1 MLNHLS
7 IRNYTLIPA
16 LELELDPGLTVI
28 TGETGAGKSIVLDAL
43 GLALGN
49 RADSRAIRAG
59 ADRLEVAASFD
70 LADTPEAAAWLVER
84 ALDEGGECQLRR
96 VVTRD
101 GRSRAWINGRPATL
115 QDIKDLGDRLV
126 DIHGQHEHH
135 SLLAR
140 ASQQRLLD
148 EYGEQLPLLRRVA
161 EASDAWRACRDEL
174 EALRAGARERQDR
187 AQLLAYQLGEL
198 DELALEPNEC
208 ETLEQEQKL
217 LANAGE
223 LTRAVAGVLAL
234 CEGDGESDG
243 GLLSGLRRACA
254 AMRELDGLGEQAHNA
269 HQLLDSAHIQVDEA
283 RRELQSLADRV
294 EVNPERLADVETRL
308 SAIYTAS
315 RKHRVPAAALP
326 ALRETLRQEAE
337 GLDGSDAR
345 IMQLE
350 ERERALR
357 TAWNTLAAEL
367 GAAREATAGRIAV
380 QVREQLAFLGMESCR
395 FSVALR
401 PLADP
406 DPAPGGA
413 EQIEFLV
420 ATNPGAAPDALSRVA
435 SGGELSRISLAIQVI
450 IASRATTPTVI
461 FDEVDVGIGG
471 ATADAVGKLLQTLG
485 ERIQVVCV
493 THLPQVA
500 ARGEQHLRA
509 LKHSDGESTAAE
521 LQPLDAEE
529 RVEELA
535 RMLGASTITRKTTAH
550 AREMLASAA
559 RRRSPGMST

>member
-1 MLNHLS
+1 MLHHIS

-16 LELELDPGLTVI
+16 LDLDLDEGLTVV

-59 ADRLEVAASFD
+59 AERLEVSAGFD
-70 LADTPEAAAWLVER
+70 LRDTPAAAAWLAER
-84 ALDEGGECQLRR
+84 ELDDAGECQLRR

-115 QDIKDLGDRLV
+115 QDIKELGDLLV

-140 ASQQRLLD
+140 ASQQRLMD
-148 EYGEQLPLLRRVA
+148 EYGEHLPLLRRVA
-161 EASDAWRACRDEL
+161 AACGAWRACHDEL
-174 EALRAGARERQDR
+174 AALRTSSREREDR

-198 DELALEPNEC
+198 DELALMPNEC
-208 ETLEQEQKL
+208 EALEQEQRL

-223 LTRAVAGVLAL
+223 ITHTIATVLAL
-234 CEGDGESDG
+234 CEGDGDG
-243 GLLSGLRRACA
+243 GLLSGLRRARA
-254 AMRELDGLGEQAHNA
+254 TMHGLGELGERADSA
-269 HQLLDSAHIQVDEA
+269 RQLLESAHIQVDEA
-283 RRELQSLADRV
+283 RRELQALA
-294 EVNPERLADVETRL
+294 ERLEVDPQRLAEVEARL
-308 SAIYTAS
+308 SAIHTAA
-315 RKHRVPAAALP
+315 RKHRIAATALP
-326 ALRETLRQEAE
+326 ALRDEMQRELQ
-337 GLDGSDAR
+337 GLQGSDER
-345 IMQLE
+345 IAALGTQE
-350 ERERALR
+350 HALR
-357 TAWNTLAAEL
+357 AAWKALADELSTART
-367 GAAREATAGRIAV
+367 ATAGRIAL
-380 QVREQLAFLGMESCR
+380 QVGEQLTFLGMENCR
-395 FSVALR
+395 FSVAIR

-406 DPAPGGA
+406 DPAPAGA

-420 ATNPGAAPDALSRVA
+420 TTNPGAAPDALARVA

-471 ATADAVGKLLQTLG
+471 ATADAVGKLLQTLAA
-485 ERIQVVCV
+485 RIQVICV

-500 ARGEQHLRA
+500 ARGAQHLRA
-509 LKHSDGESTAAE
+509 MKHSDGESTAAA
-521 LQPLDAEE
+521 LQHLGDEE

-550 AREMLASAA
+550 AREMLEAA
-559 RRRSPGMST
+559 R

>member
-1 MLNHLS
+1 MLHHLS

-16 LELELDPGLTVI
+16 LDLDLDEGLTVV

-59 ADRLEVAASFD
+59 AERLEVSASFD
-70 LADTPEAAAWLVER
+70 LRDTPAAAAWLAER
-84 ALDEGGECQLRR
+84 ELDDAGECQLRR

-115 QDIKDLGDRLV
+115 QDIKELGDVLV

-140 ASQQRLLD
+140 ASQQRLMD
-148 EYGEQLPLLRRVA
+148 EYGEHLPLLRHVSA
-161 EASDAWRACRDEL
+161 ACGAWRASHDEL
-174 EALRAGARERQDR
+174 ASLRTSSREREDR
-187 AQLLAYQLGEL
+187 ARLLAYQLGEL
-198 DELALEPNEC
+198 DELALAPNEC
-208 ETLEQEQKL
+208 EALEQEQRL

-223 LTRAVAGVLAL
+223 ITHTIAAVLAL
-234 CEGDGESDG
+234 CEGDGDG
-243 GLLSGLRRACA
+243 GLLSGLRRACTT
-254 AMRELDGLGEQAHNA
+254 MHGLGELGEQADSA
-269 HQLLDSAHIQVDEA
+269 RQLLESAHIQVDEA
-283 RRELQSLADRV
+283 RRELQSLA
-294 EVNPERLADVETRL
+294 ERLEADPQRLAEVEARL
-308 SAIYTAS
+308 SAIYTAA
-315 RKHRVPAAALP
+315 RKHRVAATALP
-326 ALRETLRQEAE
+326 ALRDEMHREVQ
-337 GLDGSDAR
+337 GLQGSDERIAELETQEHAR
-345 IMQLE
+345 
-350 ERERALR
+350 R
-357 TAWNTLAAEL
+357 TAWKALADEL
-367 GAAREATAGRIAV
+367 SAARAVTAGRIAL
-380 QVREQLAFLGMESCR
+380 QVGEQLAFLGMENCR
-395 FSVALR
+395 FSVAIR

-406 DPAPGGA
+406 DPTPAGA

-420 ATNPGAAPDALSRVA
+420 ATNPGAAPDALARVA

-471 ATADAVGKLLQTLG
+471 ATADAVGKLLQTLAA
-485 ERIQVVCV
+485 RIQVICV

-500 ARGEQHLRA
+500 ARGTQHLRA
-509 LKHSDGESTAAE
+509 MKRSDGESTAAE
-521 LQPLDAEE
+521 LEHLDDEE

-550 AREMLASAA
+550 AREMLEAA
-559 RRRSPGMST
+559 R